1 MRQASLRVL
10 VGVLDPD
17 ERPIAALSSGKQTTT
32 RLSPLTTFSTWQTRV
47 PPTVSK
53 VQNPSEVTLTEILDE
68 RMLAAAKQ
76 DNEELILEVFEKEGS
91 FDINFRDGCVEYCV
105 KTLFLRG

>member
-1 MRQASLRVL
+1 ML

-17 ERPIAALSSGKQTTT
+17 ERPIAAPRSHKQTTT
-32 RLSPLTTFSTWQTRV
+32 RLSPLTTFSTWQTKV

-53 VQNPSEVTLTEILDE
+53 IWHASEDLLIELLDE

-91 FDINFRDGCVEYCV
+91 FDINFRDGCVGYCINS
-105 KTLFLRG
+105 LL